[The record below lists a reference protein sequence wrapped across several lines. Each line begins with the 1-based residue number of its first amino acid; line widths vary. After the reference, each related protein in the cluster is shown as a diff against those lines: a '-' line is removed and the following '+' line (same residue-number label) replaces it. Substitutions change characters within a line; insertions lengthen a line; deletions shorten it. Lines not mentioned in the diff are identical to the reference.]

1 MSIVINDINALDP
14 ENQLLTI
21 ENNIIVKRVTLT
33 LNELFNLLKD
43 FSNHNALKKSEMKKS
58 NFLKDVEWAKRLAEI
73 VLSDYNKEEQ
83 IPNEQDLYMNPI
95 NINDIKTDNI
105 IVKRVTSIND
115 LLSRYVKFRD
125 FGLAAYDKYFIAYK
139 IDDKIKFLT
148 FYSPELN
155 NDNLT
160 N

>member
-21 ENNIIVKRVTLT
+21 ENNIIVKRVT
-33 LNELFNLLKD
+33 
-43 FSNHNALKKSEMKKS
+43 
-58 NFLKDVEWAKRLAEI
+58 
-73 VLSDYNKEEQ
+73 
-83 IPNEQDLYMNPI
+83 
-95 NINDIKTDNI
+95 
-105 IVKRVTSIND
+105 SIND
-115 LLSRYVKFRD
+115 PLSRYVKFRD
-125 FGLAAYDKYFIAYK
+125 FGLAGYDKYFIAYK

-148 FYSPELN
+148 FYLPELN

>member
-21 ENNIIVKRVTLT
+21 EN
-33 LNELFNLLKD
+33 
-43 FSNHNALKKSEMKKS
+43 
-58 NFLKDVEWAKRLAEI
+58 
-73 VLSDYNKEEQ
+73 
-83 IPNEQDLYMNPI
+83 
-95 NINDIKTDNI
+95 NI

-148 FYSPELN
+148 LYSPELN

>member
-21 ENNIIVKRVTLT
+21 EN
-33 LNELFNLLKD
+33 
-43 FSNHNALKKSEMKKS
+43 
-58 NFLKDVEWAKRLAEI
+58 
-73 VLSDYNKEEQ
+73 
-83 IPNEQDLYMNPI
+83 
-95 NINDIKTDNI
+95 NI

>member
-58 NFLKDVEWAKRLAEI
+58 NFLKDVE
-73 VLSDYNKEEQ
+73 
-83 IPNEQDLYMNPI
+83 
-95 NINDIKTDNI
+95 
-105 IVKRVTSIND
+105 
-115 LLSRYVKFRD
+115 
-125 FGLAAYDKYFIAYK
+125 
-139 IDDKIKFLT
+139 
-148 FYSPELN
+148 
-155 NDNLT
+155 
-160 N
+160 

>member
-21 ENNIIVKRVTLT
+21 ENNIIVKRVT
-33 LNELFNLLKD
+33 
-43 FSNHNALKKSEMKKS
+43 
-58 NFLKDVEWAKRLAEI
+58 
-73 VLSDYNKEEQ
+73 
-83 IPNEQDLYMNPI
+83 
-95 NINDIKTDNI
+95 
-105 IVKRVTSIND
+105 SIND
-115 LLSRYVKFRD
+115 PLSRYVKFRD

-148 FYSPELN
+148 FYLPELN

>member
-14 ENQLLTI
+14 EIQLLTI
-21 ENNIIVKRVTLT
+21 ENNIIVKRVT
-33 LNELFNLLKD
+33 
-43 FSNHNALKKSEMKKS
+43 
-58 NFLKDVEWAKRLAEI
+58 
-73 VLSDYNKEEQ
+73 
-83 IPNEQDLYMNPI
+83 
-95 NINDIKTDNI
+95 
-105 IVKRVTSIND
+105 SIND
-115 LLSRYVKFRD
+115 PLSRYVKFRD

>member
-1 MSIVINDINALDP
+1 MSIVINDINVLDP

-21 ENNIIVKRVTLT
+21 ENNIIVKRVT
-33 LNELFNLLKD
+33 
-43 FSNHNALKKSEMKKS
+43 
-58 NFLKDVEWAKRLAEI
+58 
-73 VLSDYNKEEQ
+73 
-83 IPNEQDLYMNPI
+83 
-95 NINDIKTDNI
+95 
-105 IVKRVTSIND
+105 SIND
-115 LLSRYVKFRD
+115 PLSRYVKFRD

>member
-21 ENNIIVKRVTLT
+21 ENNIIVKRVT
-33 LNELFNLLKD
+33 
-43 FSNHNALKKSEMKKS
+43 
-58 NFLKDVEWAKRLAEI
+58 
-73 VLSDYNKEEQ
+73 
-83 IPNEQDLYMNPI
+83 
-95 NINDIKTDNI
+95 
-105 IVKRVTSIND
+105 SIND
-115 LLSRYVKFRD
+115 PLSRYVKFRD